1 MGDDLMKTL
10 IKQILMLGGIYFII
24 SFLLDMISEDMNT
37 LYGIILFL
45 IFFICFL
52 VLCFRKR
59 LMFLQKMQEDF
70 PKTSVYLLSL
80 GIVQYF
86 AIFFISIP
94 GMVYGYNAAKA
105 SYDGIEYVSV
115 IPLYLTYAIY
125 VYFAFIILAVLWAT
139 FYCFLKIRKKID

>member
-1 MGDDLMKTL
+1 
-10 IKQILMLGGIYFII
+10 
-24 SFLLDMISEDMNT
+24 
-37 LYGIILFL
+37 
-45 IFFICFL
+45 
-52 VLCFRKR
+52 
-59 LMFLQKMQEDF
+59 MQEDF

-86 AIFFISIP
+86 TIFFISIP

-125 VYFAFIILAVLWAT
+125 VYFAFIILAVLSAT
-139 FYCFLKIRKKID
+139 FYCFLRTKQQKK

>member
-125 VYFAFIILAVLWAT
+125 VYFAFIILAVLSAT
-139 FYCFLKIRKKID
+139 FYCFLRTKQQKK

>member
-1 MGDDLMKTL
+1 MKTL

-24 SFLLDMISEDMNT
+24 SFLLGSIYENT
-37 LYGIILFL
+37 NNLYDVILL
-45 IFFICFL
+45 LLFFICFI
-52 VLCFRKR
+52 VLCLKR
-59 LMFLQKMQEDF
+59 NFVFLQKTAEKF

-86 AIFFISIP
+86 EIFFITIP
-94 GMVYGYNAAKA
+94 GIVYGYNAAKS

-125 VYFAFIILAVLWAT
+125 VYFAFIILAVLSAT

>member
-1 MGDDLMKTL
+1 MKTL

-52 VLCFRKR
+52 VLCFRKK

-86 AIFFISIP
+86 TIFFISIP

-125 VYFAFIILAVLWAT
+125 VYFAFIILAVLSAT

>member
-1 MGDDLMKTL
+1 
-10 IKQILMLGGIYFII
+10 
-24 SFLLDMISEDMNT
+24 
-37 LYGIILFL
+37 
-45 IFFICFL
+45 
-52 VLCFRKR
+52 
-59 LMFLQKMQEDF
+59 MFLQKMQEDF
-70 PKTSVYLLSL
+70 PKASVYVLSL

-125 VYFAFIILAVLWAT
+125 VYFAFIILAVLSAT
-139 FYCFLKIRKKID
+139 FYCFLRTKQQKNKFKGENKR

>member
-1 MGDDLMKTL
+1 MKTL

-52 VLCFRKR
+52 VLCFRKK

-86 AIFFISIP
+86 TIFFISIP

-125 VYFAFIILAVLWAT
+125 VYFAFIILAVLSAT
-139 FYCFLKIRKKID
+139 FYCFLRTKQQKK